1 MKCPLNALKSCFAT
15 IYAFILIF
23 LLHNPVYSSEIP
35 PNETLNY
42 RITFRGIPAGEAIIN
57 VETNENSQKIKL
69 SAKSYPVIDVFYPI
83 RIQATS
89 VFSLPEFY
97 LTSYEKISQEG
108 HGKEKTEK
116 IIIDHLKG
124 IATYFKNNKEKKKIA
139 APKDIQ
145 DPFSCIYAYRRFSE
159 NISAMALN
167 ITDGKKI
174 IKGAVHIIKQEK
186 IETPAGSFDTILVE
200 PVMEG
205 VKGVFS
211 KSPGSRLFVW
221 LSDDDKK
228 IPVQLKSA
236 ISIGDFT
243 AILVKTNHNKTDKI

>member
-1 MKCPLNALKSCFAT
+1 
-15 IYAFILIF
+15 
-23 LLHNPVYSSEIP
+23 VYSSEIP
-35 PNETLNY
+35 PNEKLNY
-42 RITFRGIPAGEAIIN
+42 IITFRGIPAGEATIN
-57 VETNENSQKIKL
+57 VETNEYSQKIQL

-83 RIQATS
+83 RVSATS
-89 VFSLPEFY
+89 VFSIPDFY

-116 IIIDHLKG
+116 IIIDHSLG
-124 IATYFKNNKEKKKIA
+124 VLTYSKNNKEKKKLE

-145 DPFSCIYAYRRFSE
+145 DPFSCIYAYRRFSD
-159 NISAMALN
+159 NISEKALN

-174 IKGAVHIIKQEK
+174 IKGTVNIIRQEK
-186 IETPAGSFDTILVE
+186 IETPAGAFDTILVE

-221 LSDDDKK
+221 LSNDERK
-228 IPVQLKSA
+228 IPVQLKSS

-243 AILVKTNHNKTDKI
+243 AVLVKTNYNKSEKILQNNIKKQEK